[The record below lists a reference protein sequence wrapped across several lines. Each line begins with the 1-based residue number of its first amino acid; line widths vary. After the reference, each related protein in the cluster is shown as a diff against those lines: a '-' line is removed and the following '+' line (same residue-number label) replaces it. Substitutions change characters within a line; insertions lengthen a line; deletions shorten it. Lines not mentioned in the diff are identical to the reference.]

1 MFFFEA
7 SVIVLFLIV
16 ASVQGFK
23 DPLYILK
30 SDVRDACLNHQFIFA
45 WNSFHVVPS
54 IEKIRE
60 IAGDGAV
67 EVVEEYQDVYM
78 CVHCNSTFECMSGDG
93 GAGNDRSEQ
102 VPARR

>member
-1 MFFFEA
+1 
-7 SVIVLFLIV
+7 
-16 ASVQGFK
+16 
-23 DPLYILK
+23 
-30 SDVRDACLNHQFIFA
+30 
-45 WNSFHVVPS
+45 VVPS